1 MWKTRTSNSSV
12 HRAETVWKLHQSI
25 SFLGMY
31 ALLAAV
37 YVHFYCFIDLA
48 INSHTKPCEFDF
60 EESVLSLDY
69 PCPGRGLLEIP
80 IRGQKHTL
88 RSSTYPYGFYQGVL
102 PPPPLYTP
110 TGLCIVEIIMYV
122 YLKCTVLWLFLL
134 TIFFSQTITRLF
146 IRYDCIHRI
155 RKVTSSTRQTLCP

>member
-48 INSHTKPCEFDF
+48 INSHTNL
-60 EESVLSLDY
+60 VSLTSRSLFWAWTTHA
-69 PCPGRGLLEIP
+69 PGGTPGNSNWGAKSIP
-80 IRGQKHTL
+80 FGAAHIHMAFIREY
-88 RSSTYPYGFYQGVL
+88 SPP
-102 PPPPLYTP
+102 PPPPLYTQ
-110 TGLCIVEIIMYV
+110 TGLCIVERTMYV
-122 YLKCTVLWLFLL
+122 YFECTVLWLFLL
-134 TIFFSQTITRLF
+134 TIFFFT
-146 IRYDCIHRI
+146 DN
-155 RKVTSSTRQTLCP
+155 STFTYQI

>member
-1 MWKTRTSNSSV
+1 
-12 HRAETVWKLHQSI
+12 
-25 SFLGMY
+25 MY

-69 PCPGRGLLEIP
+69 PCSGGDSWKFQL
-80 IRGQKHTL
+80 GGKKHAL
-88 RSSTYPYGFYQGVL
+88 RSGTYLNTAFIREYS
-102 PPPPLYTP
+102 PPPLYTP

-122 YLKCTVLWLFLL
+122 YFECTVL
-134 TIFFSQTITRLF
+134 
-146 IRYDCIHRI
+146 
-155 RKVTSSTRQTLCP
+155 